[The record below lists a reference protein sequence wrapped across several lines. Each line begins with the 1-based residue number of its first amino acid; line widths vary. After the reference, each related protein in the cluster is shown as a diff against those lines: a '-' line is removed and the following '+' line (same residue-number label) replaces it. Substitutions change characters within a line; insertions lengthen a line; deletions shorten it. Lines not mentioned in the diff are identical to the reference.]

1 MALKYYHAT
10 NTGKGFI
17 THAENESAHISG
29 HPGEVWTTENT
40 SWASRVGATEK
51 TFSEAQTLV
60 SASISGSYY
69 TEGPNSGSALTYSL
83 PEA

>member
-17 THAENESAHISG
+17 THAENEVAHVAG
-29 HPGEVWTTENT
+29 HPGEGWTTENT

-51 TFSEAQTLV
+51 TFSEAPNRKFV
-60 SASISGSYY
+60 ISNPIS
-69 TEGPNSGSALTYSL
+69 
-83 PEA
+83 

>member
-17 THAENESAHISG
+17 THAENEVAHVAG
-29 HPGEVWTTENT
+29 HPGEVWT
-40 SWASRVGATEK
+40 TEK

-60 SASISGSYY
+60 SASISGSFI
-69 TEGPNSGSALTYSL
+69 TEGPNSGSAVTYSL